1 MMQFA
6 ELLPKLRMVRQ
17 YAPELERGHESSQR
31 AASRTV
37 RRRPL
42 GTLVTTLD

>member
-6 ELLPKLRMVRQ
+6 EPLPKRRMVRH
-17 YAPELERGHESSQR
+17 YAPELERGHESSQP

-37 RRRPL
+37 RQGPL